1 MIRNWFLGLVIGC
14 MCVCSAQAQL
24 PDDAPSNH
32 DVQSEPPPKRI
43 LGIVPNYR
51 SSTSLEQYTPIT
63 PKEKFA
69 IARQDSFD
77 RGTVILGALLGG
89 EAQLTNSTPSFG
101 HGVPASAKYFAA
113 SFSDFVM
120 GNYMT
125 EAIFPTLLHKIP
137 AIFGE
142 KRENVWSR
150 LGSTAGQVFSTR
162 ADSGEGKSTSQS
174 LQRFDKRSDLK
185 HVLSRQPQCIGCRT
199 RLGVQISADIVGNV
213 LKEFSPELSWLFSK
227 KHGTKAP

>member
-1 MIRNWFLGLVIGC
+1 
-14 MCVCSAQAQL
+14 
-24 PDDAPSNH
+24 
-32 DVQSEPPPKRI
+32 
-43 LGIVPNYR
+43 
-51 SSTSLEQYTPIT
+51 
-63 PKEKFA
+63 
-69 IARQDSFD
+69 
-77 RGTVILGALLGG
+77 
-89 EAQLTNSTPSFG
+89 
-101 HGVPASAKYFAA
+101 
-113 SFSDFVM
+113 M

-213 LKEFSPELSWLFSK
+213 LKEFSPELSRLFSK
-227 KHGTKAP
+227 KHGKKTP